1 VIHNLRS
8 QVYQLSISFLR
19 CILSWQ
25 NHKASEP
32 GKTSTTAYGPRC
44 GSEKRMFDLPSF
56 GANPPRNPFS
66 CQIHN
71 SFNKANSLQSVTINL
86 QVQEGKISSSVPGL
100 QKLCSTWY
108 KAIGSLDPSKSP
120 LIILHDGPDACYHHL
135 TPLTDFTANPRH
147 PNNLL
152 RPNRRRSLH
161 PSPLKKRRR
170 RFLDR
175 SALHLRTRQLNLSPR
190 STHPRLCSLRP
201 PRRHAQRRLR
211 RSTPPFAEN
220 DHLQQPCEHSA
231 VASWY

>member
-1 VIHNLRS
+1 
-8 QVYQLSISFLR
+8 
-19 CILSWQ
+19 
-25 NHKASEP
+25 
-32 GKTSTTAYGPRC
+32 
-44 GSEKRMFDLPSF
+44 MFDMPSF

-86 QVQEGKISSSVPGL
+86 QVQEGKMSSSVPGL

-120 LIILHDGPDACYHHL
+120 LIILHDGLDACYHHL
-135 TPLTDFTANPRH
+135 TPLTDLTANPRH

-152 RPNRRRSLH
+152 RPNRQRSLH
-161 PSPLKKRRR
+161 PSPSKNGDDAFWTEALFHSEPHNLISLLGLRSPS
-170 RFLDR
+170 LD
-175 SALHLRTRQLNLSPR
+175 
-190 STHPRLCSLRP
+190 SLRP
-201 PRRHAQRRLR
+201 LQRRHAQRRLR

-231 VASWY
+231 VAN